1 MAEQNQTPP
10 AKTDAE
16 IEAEIITKAVED
28 SDDLIEGPLKYPF
41 SEMHRYG
48 ARVSFI
54 PKLVTGPKLEGDLS
68 FGDVLKVGGKALF
81 SVKSAKDYKK
91 KEDKEKGKSSDK
103 PSSGDN
109 EGAKISSGINKPLPE
124 KKIQVYLPV
133 SFNTSD
139 TMNYDSPSIGT
150 AGALLESGLN
160 NANGGTATG
169 VLGGAVN
176 DFIDLFK
183 GSTDGGNLSKLGVA
197 KLAGRGPAEIAGGAA
212 ASLRVTVDPNI
223 RTLFR
228 GVAVR
233 QFSFQFKFIAK
244 NAREA
249 KEVKDII
256 TRFRFFAYPESIQ
269 FGGESGESISVGF
282 KYPHPFEIR
291 AAYVS
296 EKGEEKR
303 IGPLMKDC
311 YLTSIQTNY
320 NPSSM
325 SFHSD
330 GEPVEI
336 DVALSFTEQTTLHKA
351 DILKGF

>member
-1 MAEQNQTPP
+1 MSETNSKPE
-10 AKTDAE
+10 KTEAQ
-16 IEAEIITKAVED
+16 IEAEIIASGSNND
-28 SDDLIEGPLKYPF
+28 GLDGPLKYPI

-54 PKLVTGPKLEGDLS
+54 PKLVTGPKIEGDFSL
-68 FGDVLKVGGKALF
+68 GDIFRVAGKALL
-81 SVKSAKDYKK
+81 SPKTAKDYKK
-91 KEDKEKGKSSDK
+91 KADKESKKTDK
-103 PSSGDN
+103 PSNSDPDTMTVKKGL
-109 EGAKISSGINKPLPE
+109 NKPLPE
-124 KKIQVYLPV
+124 KKIQIYLPV
-133 SFNTSD
+133 SFNTTD
-139 TMNYDSPSIGT
+139 TLNYDSPSIGT
-150 AGALLESGLN
+150 SGALLESGLN
-160 NANGGTATG
+160 NSAGGSGTDI
-169 VLGGAVN
+169 LGGAVT

-183 GSTDGGNLSKLGVA
+183 GSTNGGALGKLGVA
-197 KLAGRGPAEIAGGAA
+197 KLAGRGPAEIAGGASS
-212 ASLRVTVDPNI
+212 SLRVTVDPNV

-244 NAREA
+244 NSREA
-249 KEVKDII
+249 KEVKSII
-256 TRFRFFAYPESIQ
+256 KRLRFYSYPESIQ

-296 EKGEEKR
+296 EKGVETR

-311 YLTSIQTNY
+311 YLTNIQTNY

-336 DVALSFTEQTTLHKA
+336 DLSLSFTEQTTLHKS
-351 DILKGF
+351 DIVKGF

>member
-1 MAEQNQTPP
+1 MSETNNKPE
-10 AKTDAE
+10 KTEAQ
-16 IEAEIITKAVED
+16 IEAEIIASASNND
-28 SDDLIEGPLKYPF
+28 GLGGPLKYPI

-54 PKLVTGPKLEGDLS
+54 PKLVTGPKIEGDFSL
-68 FGDVLKVGGKALF
+68 GDIFRVAGKALL
-81 SVKSAKDYKK
+81 SPKTAKDYKK
-91 KEDKEKGKSSDK
+91 KADKESKKTDK
-103 PSSGDN
+103 PSNSDPDTITVKKGL
-109 EGAKISSGINKPLPE
+109 NKPLPE
-124 KKIQVYLPV
+124 KKIQIYLPV
-133 SFNTSD
+133 SFNTTD
-139 TMNYDSPSIGT
+139 TLNYDSPSIGT
-150 AGALLESGLN
+150 SGALLESGLN
-160 NANGGTATG
+160 KSTGGSAG
-169 VLGGAVN
+169 DIVGGAVT
-176 DFIDLFK
+176 DFINLFQ
-183 GSTDGGNLSKLGVA
+183 GSSDGGTLSKLGIA
-197 KLAGRGPAEIAGGAA
+197 KLAGRGPAEIAGGTSS
-212 ASLRVTVDPNI
+212 SLRVTVDPNV

-244 NAREA
+244 NSREA
-249 KEVKDII
+249 KEVKSII
-256 TRFRFFAYPESIQ
+256 KRLRFYAYPESIQ

-296 EKGEEKR
+296 EKGVETR

-311 YLTSIQTNY
+311 YLTNIQTNY

-336 DVALSFTEQTTLHKA
+336 DLSLSFTEQTTLHKS
-351 DILKGF
+351 DIGKNF